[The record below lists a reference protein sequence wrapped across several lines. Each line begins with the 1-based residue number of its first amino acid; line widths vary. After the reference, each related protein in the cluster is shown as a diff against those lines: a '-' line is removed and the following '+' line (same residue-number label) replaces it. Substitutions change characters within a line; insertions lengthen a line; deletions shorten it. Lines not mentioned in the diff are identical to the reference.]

1 MYKPYEKRFRKK
13 DKSKVTLLQ
22 SLRRFSLRYFYRKIK
37 YRIKYHTDYE
47 ATFSLDIY
55 SLEWLYY
62 HLWRYLED
70 ACKVI
75 DMEEE
80 IKINNKSL
88 KLGEACEILMGAIK
102 ETLENEEIIFYQD
115 PYPENVE
122 LIFTFYGKLATYF
135 WY

>member
-13 DKSKVTLLQ
+13 DKTKVTLLQ

-47 ATFSLDIY
+47 ATWSLDIY

-70 ACKVI
+70 AGKVI
-75 DMEEE
+75 DMEQE
-80 IKINNKSL
+80 IKINKKSL
-88 KLGEACEILMGAIK
+88 KLREACEILMCAIK
-102 ETLENEEIIFYQD
+102 ETLEDEETIFYQD
-115 PYPENVE
+115 PYPDNVAF
-122 LIFTFYGKLATYF
+122 IFAFYGEVVPYL

>member
-1 MYKPYEKRFRKK
+1 MYKPYEKRFSKK
-13 DKSKVTLLQ
+13 PKANFIHRARS
-22 SLRRFSLRYFYRKIK
+22 FSLKYFCHKIK
-37 YRIKYHTDYE
+37 YRIKYHTNYE

-70 ACKVI
+70 ANKVI
-75 DMEEE
+75 DMEQE
-80 IKINNKSL
+80 IYINNKPL
-88 KLGEACEILMGAIK
+88 KLGEACEMLMGAIK
-102 ETLENEEIIFYQD
+102 ETLEDEETIFCQD

-122 LIFTFYGKLATYF
+122 LIFTFYGKLASYL

>member
-13 DKSKVTLLQ
+13 DKTKVTLLQ

-47 ATFSLDIY
+47 ATWSLDIY

-62 HLWRYLED
+62 HLWRFVED
-70 ACKVI
+70 AGKLI

-88 KLGEACEILMGAIK
+88 KLREACEILMCAIE
-102 ETLENEEIIFYQD
+102 ETLKDKEVSNYINLCPDNVAFIFA
-115 PYPENVE
+115 
-122 LIFTFYGKLATYF
+122 FYGELAPYL

>member
-13 DKSKVTLLQ
+13 DKTKVTLLQ

-47 ATFSLDIY
+47 ATWSLDIY

-62 HLWRYLED
+62 HLWRFLED
-70 ACKVI
+70 AGKVI

-88 KLGEACEILMGAIK
+88 KLIEACEILMCAIK
-102 ETLENEEIIFYQD
+102 ETLEDKETIFYQD
-115 PYPENVE
+115 PYPDNVAF
-122 LIFTFYGKLATYF
+122 IFAFYGELAPYL

>member
-13 DKSKVTLLQ
+13 DKTKVTLLQ

-47 ATFSLDIY
+47 ATWSLDIY

-70 ACKVI
+70 ASRVI
-75 DMEEE
+75 DMEQE
-80 IKINNKSL
+80 IRINNKPL
-88 KLGEACEILMGAIK
+88 KLREACEILMCAIK
-102 ETLENEEIIFYQD
+102 ETLKDEETIFYQD
-115 PYPENVE
+115 PYPDNVAF
-122 LIFTFYGKLATYF
+122 IFAFYGELAPYL

>member
-13 DKSKVTLLQ
+13 DETKVTLLQ

-47 ATFSLDIY
+47 ATFSLDVY

-62 HLWRYLED
+62 HLWRYLKD
-70 ACKVI
+70 AGRVI
-75 DMEEE
+75 DMEQE
-80 IKINNKSL
+80 IYINNKPL
-88 KLGEACEILMGAIK
+88 KLGEACEMLMGAIK
-102 ETLENEEIIFYQD
+102 ETLENEETIFYQD
-115 PYPENVE
+115 PYPEGIE
-122 LIFTFYGKLATYF
+122 LIFAFYGELAPYL

>member
-13 DKSKVTLLQ
+13 DKTKVTLLQ
-22 SLRRFSLRYFYRKIK
+22 SLRRFSLKYFYRKIK

-47 ATFSLDIY
+47 ATWSLDIY

-70 ACKVI
+70 ASKII

-80 IKINNKSL
+80 ITINNKSL
-88 KLGEACEILMGAIK
+88 KLKEACEILMCAIK
-102 ETLENEEIIFYQD
+102 ETLEDEETIFYQD

-122 LIFTFYGKLATYF
+122 LIFTFYGKLAPYL

>member
-13 DKSKVTLLQ
+13 DKTKVTLLQ

-47 ATFSLDIY
+47 ATWSLDIY

-62 HLWRYLED
+62 HLWRFVED
-70 ACKVI
+70 AGKII

-88 KLGEACEILMGAIK
+88 KLREACEILMCAIK
-102 ETLENEEIIFYQD
+102 ETLKDKEVSNYIDLCPDNVAFIFA
-115 PYPENVE
+115 
-122 LIFTFYGKLATYF
+122 FYGELAPYL

>member
-13 DKSKVTLLQ
+13 DKTKVTLLQ
-22 SLRRFSLRYFYRKIK
+22 SLRHFSLRYFYRKIK

-47 ATFSLDIY
+47 ATWSLDIY

-62 HLWRYLED
+62 HLWRFVED
-70 ACKVI
+70 ACKII

-88 KLGEACEILMGAIK
+88 KLREACEMLMGAIK
-102 ETLENEEIIFYQD
+102 ETLEDEETIFYQD

-122 LIFTFYGKLATYF
+122 LIFTFYGKLAPYL

>member
-13 DKSKVTLLQ
+13 DKTKVTLFQ
-22 SLRRFSLRYFYRKIK
+22 NLRRFSLRYFYRKIK

-47 ATFSLDIY
+47 VTWSLDIY

-62 HLWRYLED
+62 HLWRFVED
-70 ACKVI
+70 ASKII

-88 KLGEACEILMGAIK
+88 KLREACEILMCAIK
-102 ETLENEEIIFYQD
+102 ETLKDKEVSNYVDLCPDNVAFIFA
-115 PYPENVE
+115 
-122 LIFTFYGKLATYF
+122 FYGKLASYL

>member
-13 DKSKVTLLQ
+13 DKTKVTLLQ

-47 ATFSLDIY
+47 ATWSLDIY

-70 ACKVI
+70 ANRVI
-75 DMEEE
+75 DMEQE
-80 IKINNKSL
+80 IRINNKPL
-88 KLGEACEILMGAIK
+88 KLREACEILMCAIK
-102 ETLENEEIIFYQD
+102 ETLEDEETIFYQD
-115 PYPENVE
+115 PYPDNVAF
-122 LIFTFYGKLATYF
+122 IFAFYGELAPYL

>member
-13 DKSKVTLLQ
+13 DKTKVTLLQ

-47 ATFSLDIY
+47 ATWSLDIY

-62 HLWRYLED
+62 HLWRYLKD
-70 ACKVI
+70 AGRVI
-75 DMEEE
+75 DMEQE
-80 IKINNKSL
+80 IYINNKPL

-102 ETLENEEIIFYQD
+102 ETLEDGETIFCQD

-122 LIFTFYGKLATYF
+122 LIFTFYGKLASYL

>member
-13 DKSKVTLLQ
+13 DKTKVILLQ

-47 ATFSLDIY
+47 ATWSLDIY

-70 ACKVI
+70 AGRVI
-75 DMEEE
+75 DIEQE
-80 IKINNKSL
+80 IHINNKSL
-88 KLGEACEILMGAIK
+88 KLREACEILMCAIK
-102 ETLENEEIIFYQD
+102 ETLENEETIFYQD
-115 PYPENVE
+115 PYPDNVAF
-122 LIFTFYGKLATYF
+122 IFAFYGELAPYL

>member
-13 DKSKVTLLQ
+13 DKTKVTLLQ

-47 ATFSLDIY
+47 ATWSLDIY

-62 HLWRYLED
+62 HLWRFLED
-70 ACKVI
+70 ASKVI
-75 DMEEE
+75 DVEEE

-88 KLGEACEILMGAIK
+88 KLREACEILMCAIK
-102 ETLENEEIIFYQD
+102 ETLEDKETIFYQD
-115 PYPENVE
+115 PYPDNVAF
-122 LIFTFYGKLATYF
+122 IFAFYGELAPYL

>member
-13 DKSKVTLLQ
+13 DKTKVTLLQ

-37 YRIKYHTDYE
+37 YCIKYHTNYE

-70 ACKVI
+70 AGKII
-75 DMEEE
+75 DMEQE
-80 IKINNKSL
+80 IYINNKPL
-88 KLGEACEILMGAIK
+88 KLREACEMLMGAIK
-102 ETLENEEIIFYQD
+102 ETLEDEEVPNYVDLCSDNVAFIFA
-115 PYPENVE
+115 
-122 LIFTFYGKLATYF
+122 FYGELAPYL

>member
-13 DKSKVTLLQ
+13 DKTKVTLLQ

-62 HLWRYLED
+62 HLWRYLKD
-70 ACKVI
+70 AGKVI
-75 DMEEE
+75 DMEQE
-80 IKINNKSL
+80 IYINNKPL
-88 KLGEACEILMGAIK
+88 KLGEACEMLMGAIK
-102 ETLENEEIIFYQD
+102 ETLEDEETIFYQD

-122 LIFTFYGKLATYF
+122 FIFTFYGKLASYL

>member
-1 MYKPYEKRFRKK
+1 MYKPYEKRFHKK
-13 DKSKVTLLQ
+13 DKTKVTLLQ
-22 SLRRFSLRYFYRKIK
+22 SLRCFSLRYFYRKIK

-47 ATFSLDIY
+47 ATWSLDIY

-70 ACKVI
+70 ASKII

-80 IKINNKSL
+80 ITINNKSL
-88 KLGEACEILMGAIK
+88 KLREACEILMCAIK
-102 ETLENEEIIFYQD
+102 ETLEDEETIFYQD

-122 LIFTFYGKLATYF
+122 LIFTFYGKLAPYL

>member
-13 DKSKVTLLQ
+13 DETKVTLLQ

-47 ATFSLDIY
+47 ATWSLDIY

-62 HLWRYLED
+62 HLWRFLED
-70 ACKVI
+70 AGKVI

-88 KLGEACEILMGAIK
+88 KLREACEILMCAIK
-102 ETLENEEIIFYQD
+102 ETLEDEETIFYQD
-115 PYPENVE
+115 PYPDNVAF
-122 LIFTFYGKLATYF
+122 IFAFYGELAPYL

>member
-13 DKSKVTLLQ
+13 DKTKVTLLQ

-47 ATFSLDIY
+47 ATWSLDIY

-70 ACKVI
+70 AGKVI
-75 DMEEE
+75 DMEQD
-80 IKINNKSL
+80 IHINNKSL
-88 KLGEACEILMGAIK
+88 KLREACEILMCAIK
-102 ETLENEEIIFYQD
+102 ETLENEETIFYQD
-115 PYPENVE
+115 PYPDNVAF
-122 LIFTFYGKLATYF
+122 IFAFYGELAPYL

>member
-13 DKSKVTLLQ
+13 DKTKVILLQ

-70 ACKVI
+70 AGRVI
-75 DMEEE
+75 DMEQE

-88 KLGEACEILMGAIK
+88 KLREACEILMCAIK
-102 ETLENEEIIFYQD
+102 ETLENEETIFYQD
-115 PYPENVE
+115 PYPDNVAF
-122 LIFTFYGKLATYF
+122 IFAFYGELAPYL

>member
-13 DKSKVTLLQ
+13 DKTKVTLLQ

-47 ATFSLDIY
+47 ATWSLDVY

-62 HLWRYLED
+62 HLWRYLKD
-70 ACKVI
+70 AGKVI
-75 DMEEE
+75 DMEQE
-80 IKINNKSL
+80 IYINNKPL

-102 ETLENEEIIFYQD
+102 ETLEDEKIIFYQD

-122 LIFTFYGKLATYF
+122 LIFTFYGKLASYL